1 MKVRIAAAAG
11 TVALCLV
18 ASIPVQAVPAS
29 PFAGPMKF
37 PVTVTATVPAN
48 GHTGIGSPT
57 LPAGAKAV
65 TISVDEKFASAVEDE
80 LIAVLPEMSNKNRL
94 LTCASIGATNLSSIE
109 GSTWDP
115 KDMQPDLGTL
125 RASALMNMCFQM
137 VEYLAHTFPRTRT
150 DTSTYRTGC
159 TQTLIGLTVKITKST
174 AGYTVTPTGVGTLPR
189 RGPLAIGCKAS
200 TDGIDLAVKARGKK
214 KLAQVVGPSMGFGVV
229 NLSTSAGSPISVEFG
244 VPR

>member
-1 MKVRIAAAAG
+1 MKVRIAVATATIALGVGAA
-11 TVALCLV
+11 
-18 ASIPVQAVPAS
+18 IPVQAMPAG

-57 LPAGAKAV
+57 LPAGAKAI
-65 TISVDEKFASAVEDE
+65 TIKLEDKFDSAVEDE

-94 LTCASIGATNLSSIE
+94 LTCASLGATHLSSIE
-109 GSTWDP
+109 GATWDP
-115 KDMQPDLGTL
+115 KDLKPELATL
-125 RASALMNMCFQM
+125 RASALMNTCFQM

-159 TQTLIGLTVKITKST
+159 TQTLIGLSVKITKTS

-214 KLAQVVGPSMGFGVV
+214 KLAKIVGPSMGFGVV